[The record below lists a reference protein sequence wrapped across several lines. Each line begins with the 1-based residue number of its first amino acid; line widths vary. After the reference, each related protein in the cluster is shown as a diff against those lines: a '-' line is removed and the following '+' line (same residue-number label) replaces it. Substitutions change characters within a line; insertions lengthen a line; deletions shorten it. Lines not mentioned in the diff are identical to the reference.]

1 MIALMFLGGVVLYVL
16 LAIWIVRNTPSLAA
30 TEKWKKRI
38 KIITL
43 IAVLYFPVI
52 EPLGS
57 FLIFQAYGFSL
68 SRATVNK
75 TVQDV
80 DRIYSD
86 DRISSSRLPHVRD
99 PKLRANKQKIRRFAF
114 LEYYHRERNSYVE
127 FDLIHDVPIKTI
139 SKRTARY
146 SIDETCSTLPPFCE
160 KRTIFIKDDSGLV
173 LGEYVEILW
182 FGSHLNQWL
191 ASMTAGRG
199 HSGTFYPSMDF
210 RDFIQTVLVPSYQ
223 SE

>member
-57 FLIFQAYGFSL
+57 FLIYQTYGL
-68 SRATVNK
+68 IYARATVYK

-80 DRIYSD
+80 SRIYSED
-86 DRISSSRLPHVRD
+86 AGVRYLLPNVRD
-99 PKLRANKQKIRRFAF
+99 PRLKGGKQKIRRYAF
-114 LEYYHRERNSYVE
+114 FEFYHSKRNSYVE
-127 FDLIHDVPIKTI
+127 QDLIHEVPIVDIDKPK
-139 SKRTARY
+139 SKY
-146 SIDETCSTLPPFCE
+146 SITVQYSTLPPFCE
-160 KRTIFIKDDSGLV
+160 KYTYVVVDTMGET
-173 LGEYVEILW
+173 LGEYVEVHW

-191 ASMTAGRG
+191 ASLTAGRG
-199 HSGTFYPSMDF
+199 HSGTYSPDRPFHEY
-210 RDFIQTVLVPSYQ
+210 IQSVLVPSEQ